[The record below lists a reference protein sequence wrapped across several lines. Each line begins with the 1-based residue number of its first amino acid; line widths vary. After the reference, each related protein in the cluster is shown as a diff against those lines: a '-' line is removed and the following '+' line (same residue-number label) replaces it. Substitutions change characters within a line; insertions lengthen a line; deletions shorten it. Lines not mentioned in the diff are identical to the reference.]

1 LPLAVARGIKA
12 AGHPLIVVG
21 LRDQADAALA
31 SLADRFVWA
40 GITRL
45 SKWIRALRR
54 GGATRAV
61 MIGRVEKKRM
71 FAPFRVFRYWPDWR
85 AVRVFFWR
93 TRHDRRND
101 ALLRGLADELASG
114 GITLMDSTQFCPEAL
129 ATAGVMTARR
139 PTDSQQADIAFAAP
153 LVRRLAEADI
163 GQSLAVRDREVIA
176 VEAIEGT
183 DRMIERAGQLCPSG
197 GWVLLKVAKAHQ
209 DMRMDVPTVGPRTIE
224 KLHAAGG
231 GCLAVQAGKVLIA
244 DREQT
249 IALAEKMKISV
260 VGVEL

>member
-1 LPLAVARGIKA
+1 
-12 AGHPLIVVG
+12 
-21 LRDQADAALA
+21 
-31 SLADRFVWA
+31 
-40 GITRL
+40 
-45 SKWIRALRR
+45 
-54 GGATRAV
+54 
-61 MIGRVEKKRM
+61 
-71 FAPFRVFRYWPDWR
+71 
-85 AVRVFFWR
+85 
-93 TRHDRRND
+93 
-101 ALLRGLADELASG
+101 
-114 GITLMDSTQFCPEAL
+114 
-129 ATAGVMTARR
+129 MTARR